1 MLSPQFALGH
11 HSILNSI
18 KYVRVMTS
26 AKWII
31 ISTNMRGI

>member
-26 AKWII
+26 AKWIMS
-31 ISTNMRGI
+31 STNMRGT